1 MNIIYK
7 YMDIVYDDDVIF
19 VLIRLVSG
27 ALYMIM
33 MCCIPFQIVMGKRVY
48 IRDDIIPLY
57 RVFIIEV

>member
-19 VLIRLVSG
+19 VLIRLVFG
-27 ALYMIM
+27 VLYMIM

-48 IRDDIIPLY
+48 IRDDIIPPL
-57 RVFIIEV
+57 